1 MVTTETEAH
10 ILNLLQKLGPLSRQQ
25 LHQRTGMR
33 PNTVG
38 DIAGRL
44 IQRGMLTEGEP
55 QAVGP
60 GRPRVPL
67 KIDES
72 RCWVVG
78 LALQPGSVSGC
89 RLNLQG
95 RRIGRSMTEPVQP
108 GQPVTEIAA
117 ELLERLI
124 GDDAVAVGVTTTG
137 LLDAES
143 RRILFSSAVPDHRP
157 ASSQPIYDAAGEL
170 PLRFDN
176 DMRALA
182 TRWQLTHPA
191 SPREDL
197 LLVVLADHAIGGSL
211 MIDGK
216 PNRGCVVGGNELGF
230 SHLPVGDR
238 VLKLE
243 DILSTAFLHEL
254 DPDYPGDLDQRVAQF
269 DPNDKALAKVTDLL
283 AIGLANVANFVRPHR
298 LVLASDLTRHTRFYH
313 ALMGAMR
320 ETLLA
325 PVAERMRIDTW
336 EEPLPQGGEAAGW
349 LALDMVYRP
358 DANAVLTGQAEA
370 VAAK

>member
-1 MVTTETEAH
+1 MVTTETEAQ
-10 ILNLLQKLGPLSRQQ
+10 LLGLLQKLGPLSRQQ
-25 LHQRTGMR
+25 LHQRTGLR

-44 IQRGMLTEGEP
+44 IQRGLLSEGEP

-67 KIDES
+67 QIDEA

-78 LALQPGSVSGC
+78 LAFEPGSVQGC

-95 RRIGRSMTEPVQP
+95 RRLGPTLSEPVAENQL
-108 GQPVTEIAA
+108 VTEVAA
-117 ELLERLI
+117 DLLNHLT
-124 GDDAVAVGVTTTG
+124 GDEAVAVGVTTTG

-143 RRILFSSAVPDHRP
+143 RLILYSSAVPDHHP
-157 ASSQPIYDAAGEL
+157 ISTQPIYNAAGEL

-182 TRWQLTHPA
+182 IRWQLTHPA
-191 SPREDL
+191 SPAEDL
-197 LLVVLADHAIGGSL
+197 LLVVLRDHAIGASL

-230 SHLPVGDR
+230 SHLPLGDR
-238 VLKLE
+238 LVKLE
-243 DILSTAFLHEL
+243 DILSTSFLHEL
-254 DPDYPGDLDQRVAQF
+254 DPDTPGDLTSRIARS
-269 DPNDKALAKVTDLL
+269 DPNDFALTKITRLL
-283 AIGLANVANFVRPHR
+283 ALGLANASNFVRPHR
-298 LVLASDLTRHTRFYH
+298 LVLASELTQHTRFYH
-313 ALMGAMR
+313 ALLSAMR
-320 ETLLA
+320 ETLMG

-336 EEPLPQGGEAAGW
+336 DEPLPEAAEAAGW

-358 DANAVLTGQAEA
+358 NSQVLSL
-370 VAAK
+370 